1 MLKMRANLLGLGFE
15 VYCVGKLKLAIRTTS
30 SPFLTWSEGSV
41 GSGVPTPNTVWIGVS
56 FRDSQPPLA
65 IGFLSGPAGLQI
77 QGSAGDW
84 TLETVEDYKG
94 WIRICAPN
102 GIMPYRT
109 NGAAELGDFAKLCKK
124 LAMVISSPTP
134 MIKSQS
140 VLADSQ
146 GIDLNIELSGAGAVI
161 PSHWMMAPIAGYP
174 VKVSGSPEPTTVQ
187 TESGPVYLHSLPNLR
202 VRFPARRVPLGRAI
216 GLGNLNLPEPG
227 TVSSLHIPGVVE
239 LALINLLANATQS
252 HRMVAQETLDQFF
265 EEAHYAIEP
274 FSKQQ
279 LPFNSAGADIDV
291 VGAHALLLQAMQNNF
306 MEEPQNN
313 SLLMSLS
320 LRRDWF
326 SGRLWVPDFDAGRG
340 AMSLAALAG
349 ALSPEPERRLD
360 GAMFEAALM
369 AERGLEIW
377 KRRRS
382 QPVES
387 PAKSGALLPLREAL
401 FTRTLAKRNA
411 FADLLLSLYRLTGPR
426 GFGFQQTSL
435 TVVATGNIM
444 EKLTVSFGLHTGF
457 ELAIRPKKN
466 VENLV
471 ASGQFGTHRILVKPR
486 DSGDFQ
492 ISFDLPTWAP
502 KLPSVAPI
510 PGWN

>member
-1 MLKMRANLLGLGFE
+1 MRANLLGLGFE